1 MIECAFQNESS
12 TATELKSILMTLNF
26 PKPPENIPPKAL
38 FSKVEE
44 KVYYYI
50 LTNNEYFLKH

>member
-50 LTNNEYFLKH
+50 LTNNE